1 MTTMR
6 VIVHGGAGGA
16 PDEPEPRQAV
26 LDEAATVG
34 IEADAPLAAV
44 ERAVRVLE
52 SSPRFN
58 AGVGGA
64 VQSDGVVRTDAGVM
78 TSDREIGAACSM
90 AGVEH
95 AVSVARVVHSETPHV
110 LLSGPHAV
118 DLAGDFGIETNV
130 DLLTVEKRER
140 YERERPPTGGPRGHL
155 DWLAER
161 FGSGSD
167 QAGGAPEPT
176 ESTAESPSES
186 TTDSDTTKRGAPD
199 HDTVGAVASD
209 GETFAA
215 ATSTGGR
222 SFALAGRVGDV
233 PQVGSGFF
241 CTDAGG
247 ASATG
252 AGEDITRVTLSRLAV
267 DGLEDGLDAQSA
279 ADKAIAEFESI
290 TGSGAGV
297 IVLDENGAGSAF
309 NTDGM
314 QISVAVDR

>member
-1 MTTMR
+1 MPQRPSMR
-6 VIVHGGAGGA
+6 VVVHGGAGGV
-16 PDEPEPRQAV
+16 PDEPAPRQET
-26 LDEAATVG
+26 LDEAAERGTG
-34 IEADAPLAAV
+34 AETPLDAV
-44 ERAVRVLE
+44 EAALAPLE

-78 TSDREIGAACSM
+78 TSDRAVGATCSM
-90 AGVEH
+90 PGVEH
-95 AVSVARVVHSETPHV
+95 AASVARVVHSETPHV
-110 LLSGPHAV
+110 FVSGEHAV
-118 DLAGDFGIETNV
+118 DLADEFGVETGV
-130 DLLTVEKRER
+130 DLLTDETRER
-140 YERERPPTGGPRGHL
+140 YEAEDPPRGGPREHL
-155 DWLAER
+155 DWLASR
-161 FGSGSD
+161 FGSGDD
-167 QAGGAPEPT
+167 QAGEG
-176 ESTAESPSES
+176 SG
-186 TTDSDTTKRGAPD
+186 SDADGDGTRGAPD

-241 CTDAGG
+241 CTEAGG

-252 AGEDITRVTLSRLAV
+252 AGEDIARVTLSRRAV
-267 DGLEDGLDAQSA
+267 DFLDEGLGAQAA
-279 ADKAIAEFESI
+279 ADRAIEEFDEI

-297 IVLDENGAGSAF
+297 IVLDDDGAGSAF

-314 QISVAVDR
+314 QTSIAYK

>member
-1 MTTMR
+1 MR
-6 VIVHGGAGGA
+6 VVVHGGAGGA
-16 PDEPEPRQAV
+16 PDEPAPRQDV
-26 LDEAATVG
+26 LDEAAERG
-34 IEADAPLAAV
+34 ADARTPLDAV
-44 ERAVRVLE
+44 EAALAPLE
-52 SSPRFN
+52 SSSRFN

-90 AGVEH
+90 PGVEH
-95 AVSVARVVHSETPHV
+95 AASVARAVHSETPHV
-110 LLSGPHAV
+110 FVSGAHAV
-118 DLAGDFGIETNV
+118 ELADEFGVETGV
-130 DLLTVEKRER
+130 DLLTDEMRER
-140 YERERPPTGGPRGHL
+140 YESEDPPRGGPREHL
-155 DWLAER
+155 DWLATR
-161 FGSGSD
+161 FGSGPG
-167 QAGGAPEPT
+167 QTGGG
-176 ESTAESPSES
+176 SES
-186 TTDSDTTKRGAPD
+186 IGDGDGDSGHAPD

-241 CTDAGG
+241 CTEAGG

-252 AGEDITRVTLSRLAV
+252 AGEDITRVTLSRRAV
-267 DGLEDGLDAQSA
+267 EHLDAGLGAQEA
-279 ADKAIAEFESI
+279 ADRAISEFEEI

-297 IVLDENGAGSAF
+297 IVLGEDGAGSAF

-314 QISVAVDR
+314 QTSIAYK